1 MRVGLK
7 SNKMQIKI
15 PTRVLKQTHF
25 ILKYSIFF
33 LEISKARSNKRKRV
47 MELSAS
53 RERKS

>member
-15 PTRVLKQTHF
+15 RTRVLKQTHF
-25 ILKYSIFF
+25 ILKNSIFF

>member
-1 MRVGLK
+1 MRVGSK